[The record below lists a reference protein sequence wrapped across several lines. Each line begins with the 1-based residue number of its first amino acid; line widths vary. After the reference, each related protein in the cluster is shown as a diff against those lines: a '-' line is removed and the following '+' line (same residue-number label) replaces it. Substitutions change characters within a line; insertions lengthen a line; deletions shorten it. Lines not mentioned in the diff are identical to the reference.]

1 MKFTS
6 QTKKIAAAQPTA
18 LLSRP
23 SLSLCVPRGSR
34 MEGETDHTQGLDII
48 LNTVLTEVFAN
59 TPEIGLIGTNFS
71 DQSCDLNASVVSRV
85 YKTMAVTNF
94 GEEGGSPQYKDVKVT
109 LDGFKQIYFEFS
121 ANIIECTSIDLIK
134 DTFSPMIEG
143 LKKYIFEKISALFT
157 AAHYPNSIE
166 ITPETTAWRT
176 FAMSASALTEKGM
189 AGPKFAALSTPEWLE
204 VFDDRNIVKY
214 VSTVTNGPTP
224 FKGDLSLSA
233 PCNHIAFEDFR
244 MDSSKLLGFSGTKA
258 AVLYVARPP
267 KDVRQYLPS
276 QVDGGMGWQMIS
288 VDLGAGSRFTGLLN
302 YGINKDLK
310 AWMRLA
316 WLDGVAVGW
325 PDAGVRWLPKTGS
338 VA

>member
-1 MKFTS
+1 MKLIS
-6 QTKKIAAAQPTA
+6 KNKKAAANKAGSHSP
-18 LLSRP
+18 
-23 SLSLCVPRGSR
+23 LSLCVPRGAR
-34 MEGETDHTQGLDII
+34 MEGDVTHTQGLDVI

-71 DQSCDLNASVVSRV
+71 DESLDKGASVISRV
-85 YKTMAVTNF
+85 YKTMEVTEF
-94 GEEGGSPQYKDVKVT
+94 GAEGVSPQYKDVKVT
-109 LDGFKQIYFEFS
+109 LNGFKQIYFEFA

-143 LKKYIFEKISALFT
+143 LKKYIFDKISALFT
-157 AAHYPNSIE
+157 ESNYPNKIE
-166 ITPETTAWRT
+166 ISPETSAWRT
-176 FAMSASALTEKGM
+176 FALSASSLTKNGM
-189 AGPKFAALSTPEWLE
+189 SGAKFAALSTPEWLD
-204 VFDDRNIVKY
+204 VFDDRNIIKY

-224 FKGDLSLSA
+224 FKGDLSLAA
-233 PCNHIAFEDFR
+233 PCNHIAFEDFS

-267 KDVRQYLPS
+267 KDVRQYLPTA
-276 QVDGGMGWQMIS
+276 VDGGMGWQMIS
-288 VDLGAGSRFTGLLN
+288 VDLGAGSKFTGLLN

-325 PDAGVRWLPKTGS
+325 ADAGVRWVPGTAAI
-338 VA
+338 VEE